1 MAKVIEDYNT
11 PKRQVDTSVVEQ
23 VGLSYRPN
31 LTANRIHIKQYVT
44 GETLIRTFPKPNP
57 DVSESRSKPPVQSGE
72 RIQRGLSRRG
82 RSRIRKAANYYQL
95 LVDQNRTEKAFASF
109 VTLTYGKVYPD
120 DKTSKKDLDNF
131 LKRLRR
137 KEGSNFHYV
146 WVAERQ
152 ERGAIHYHI
161 LTPNYVPK
169 EWLNKHW
176 NQVVNN
182 RWKREGNA
190 KAIQKLLPNVRG
202 VFHAGGYM
210 AKYISKE
217 GENIVGNGWFVS
229 SLTSEA
235 LKPTFEQCYDVDNK
249 KLEEVLYQSQFIAKE
264 DAYQSNYQPTD
275 NVNVLWYS
283 KVNQIAFKEL
293 TNFHLT
299 ESHYSIKRALNGFKR
314 INSNNYGKR
323 TQTTKRRKK
332 VKYCSKVS
340 GIRIE
345 RYQTSS
351 ESNRS
356 TRLNIH

>member
-1 MAKVIEDYNT
+1 MPKVIEDGHT
-11 PKRQVDTSVVEQ
+11 SKRQVDTVVADR

-44 GETLIRTFPKPNP
+44 GETLIRTFPKPKP
-57 DVSESRSKPPVQSGE
+57 DVNESRSKPPVQSGE
-72 RIQRGLSRRG
+72 RIQKGLSRRG

-95 LVDQNRTEKAFASF
+95 LVETNLTEKAYASF

-120 DKTSKKDLDNF
+120 DKTSKKDLDSF

-137 KEGSNFHYV
+137 KVGSNFHYV

-152 ERGAIHYHI
+152 KRGAIHFHI

-182 RWKREGNA
+182 RWKREGNT

-235 LKPTFEQCYDVDNK
+235 LKPTFEQCYDVDK
-249 KLEEVLYQSQFIAKE
+249 EKLEEVLYQSQFIAKE
-264 DAYQSNYQPTD
+264 GAYQSNYQPTD
-275 NVNVLWYS
+275 NINVLWYS
-283 KVNQIAFKEL
+283 KVNQTAFNEL
-293 TNFHLT
+293 TCFYLNQ
-299 ESHYSIKRALNGFKR
+299 SHYSIKKALNGFKR
-314 INSNNYGKR
+314 INTDNYGKR
-323 TQTTKRRKK
+323 TQTNKRRKESNT
-332 VKYCSKVS
+332 CNSIS
-340 GIRIE
+340 GFRIE
-345 RYQTSS
+345 RYQASS
-351 ESNRS
+351 E
-356 TRLNIH
+356 I